1 MASKLLSHAHC
12 LRQSLHT
19 QCEAAMLEQAQSQDI
34 THQAATTFAASCNEF
49 LTRPIVRSVSMFLGI
64 LAVTIAITNAV
75 SLQWIIEAT
84 LTDIG
89 PNSGLYST
97 AIQIAA
103 CLFFTSILVVFPKAR
118 KSVHGELSSLGIL
131 TFAVMGW
138 ASIVWGDIEGITP
151 PLLTL
156 SYDTAA
162 YVVVAVVAYSFVEVF
177 TSSAKVE
184 SRLRNAAVYSVFYSG
199 VAAWVLVLIFAF
211 FGSFLE
217 DVIPV
222 AVEHEVHTTV
232 RALTPEEVKNLVE
245 CNGGDSGLVIC
256 RLPPAA
262 K

>member
-1 MASKLLSHAHC
+1 
-12 LRQSLHT
+12 
-19 QCEAAMLEQAQSQDI
+19 MLEQAQSQDI

-131 TFAVMGW
+131 TFAVMEISR
-138 ASIVWGDIEGITP
+138 ASRRRCLLCPTTQPLMSSWPWLLIPSWRSSLRVQRSNRDCETQRYTVSSTAVWPRGF
-151 PLLTL
+151 
-156 SYDTAA
+156 S
-162 YVVVAVVAYSFVEVF
+162 
-177 TSSAKVE
+177 
-184 SRLRNAAVYSVFYSG
+184 
-199 VAAWVLVLIFAF
+199 
-211 FGSFLE
+211 
-217 DVIPV
+217 
-222 AVEHEVHTTV
+222 
-232 RALTPEEVKNLVE
+232 
-245 CNGGDSGLVIC
+245 C
-256 RLPPAA
+256 
-262 K
+262 